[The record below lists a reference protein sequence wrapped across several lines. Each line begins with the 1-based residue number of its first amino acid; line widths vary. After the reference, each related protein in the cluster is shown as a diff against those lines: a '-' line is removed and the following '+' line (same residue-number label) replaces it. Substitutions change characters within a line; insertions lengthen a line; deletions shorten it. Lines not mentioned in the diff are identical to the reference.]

1 MAPEPASAKQRHYVQ
16 GLLNARGVREDDCQA
31 LIDAVY
37 PHGLSKSQASAEI
50 DQMKYL
56 NGLPAR
62 WIHAYVR
69 QLRQRQG
76 LSVDA
81 VVEYL
86 KVACDGA
93 TQPAG
98 LSRLQQQ
105 ELIAWICHRDRAS
118 RSEAS
123 PEGRPEKSQQ
133 EARREPCQGS
143 ADLSR
148 AVPNDTPLNP

>member
-1 MAPEPASAKQRHYVQ
+1 MEPEPASAKQRHYLQ
-16 GLLNARGVREDDCQA
+16 GLLNARGVREGDCQA

-37 PHGLSKSQASAEI
+37 PHGLGKSQASAEI
-50 DQMKYL
+50 DQLKYL

-76 LSVDA
+76 LSVEA

-86 KVACDGA
+86 EVAYDRA

-123 PEGRPEKSQQ
+123 PEGRREESQQ
-133 EARREPCQGS
+133 EARREPCQGA
-143 ADLSR
+143 ADLSK